1 MEFSD
6 SHTDSSLNISHQKLK
21 KTRREIQD
29 EIRKEKALLK
39 SERKAAFRRKTEK
52 KLAEKAERKIM
63 HKKNNTKRKLEKKLG
78 IRPVESKL
86 PETPPKKKV

>member
-1 MEFSD
+1 MNSD
-6 SHTDSSLNISHQKLK
+6 IGESIPAQISK

-29 EIRKEKALLK
+29 EIRKAKALLK
-39 SERKAAFRRKTEK
+39 AERKAAFRRKTEK

-78 IRPVESKL
+78 ILPVEPKL
-86 PETPPKKKV
+86 PWILAKKKA

>member
-1 MEFSD
+1 MEPIL
-6 SHTDSSLNISHQKLK
+6 LNLEITEKEPK

-29 EIRKEKALLK
+29 GVRREKAVLK

-78 IRPVESKL
+78 ILPLESKL
-86 PETPPKKKV
+86 PEATCNKKA